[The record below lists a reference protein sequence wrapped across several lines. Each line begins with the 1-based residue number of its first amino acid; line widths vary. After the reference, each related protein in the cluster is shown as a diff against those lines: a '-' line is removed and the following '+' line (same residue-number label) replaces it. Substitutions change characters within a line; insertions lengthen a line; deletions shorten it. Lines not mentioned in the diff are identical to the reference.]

1 MAKKDN
7 STEDEI
13 ESKAEETQ
21 DELKRLARKIWL
33 AGIGAYGK
41 AFTEGREI
49 LKTASE
55 RGSEVFEDLV
65 RKGEELEGD
74 VDSKAR
80 EVMDDVRA
88 QVSEA
93 TKDLNLD
100 DRIAR
105 MRARIKREGR
115 SAARDMETRMD
126 DLEAKLAELLDALDG
141 GEKKPEPTR
150 AKAKTTTQRTTRKA
164 PVKKAPA
171 KTSSSAK
178 TAKTATGASRK
189 PAPKKSAGKKPAGEK
204 D

>member
-1 MAKKDN
+1 MSKKD
-7 STEDEI
+7 TDD
-13 ESKAEETQ
+13 KVEEAQ
-21 DELKRLARKIWL
+21 DEMKRLARKIWL

-65 RKGEELEGD
+65 KKGEELEGD

-100 DRIAR
+100 DRISK

-126 DLEAKLAELLDALDG
+126 DLEAKLGELLDALDG
-141 GEKKPEPTR
+141 GKSKPEPTR
-150 AKAKTTTQRTTRKA
+150 AKAKTTT
-164 PVKKAPA
+164 KKTPA
-171 KTSSSAK
+171 KKSSSAK
-178 TAKTATGASRK
+178 TAKTATGASKK
-189 PAPKKSAGKKPAGEK
+189 PAPKKPAPKKPAAKK